1 MSRHQQPAS
10 ARESPSRLS
19 RSSVTSRRKDITL
32 IAREF
37 PPVTKD
43 DFKFENMIGR
53 GSFGIVLKCVLIETG
68 EVFAAKVLC
77 KKDIIASD
85 MSKYVT
91 NEKAI
96 LSHLDSPFIGKFS

>member
-1 MSRHQQPAS
+1 MPLNVFNSMVPY
-10 ARESPSRLS
+10 ENP
-19 RSSVTSRRKDITL
+19 
-32 IAREF
+32 F
-37 PPVTKD
+37 KD

-53 GSFGIVLKCVLIETG
+53 GSFGIVFKCVLIETG

-96 LSHLDSPFIGKFS
+96 LSHLDSPFIGKFL